1 MNFYLSSS
9 GLSLAVQR
17 FSQSLQEFQFE
28 CIGDAETDD
37 EVNIGETEMPLF
49 TQACTIFKICK
60 AFYSS
65 GMCYLFCSPVFKGVL
80 SALKHHGRGEK
91 TSGKKMC
98 DCI

>member
-1 MNFYLSSS
+1 MNFYMSSS

-49 TQACTIFKICK
+49 T
-60 AFYSS
+60 
-65 GMCYLFCSPVFKGVL
+65 
-80 SALKHHGRGEK
+80 
-91 TSGKKMC
+91 
-98 DCI
+98 